1 MKIEEEKLISELRDV
16 LSKELPGI
24 KSQLIVAPPFRANSF
39 TDKDVMEARK
49 ASVVFIIYP
58 NDNKWEGVLIK
69 RASYDG
75 VHSKQIAM
83 PGGEREPGDAS
94 DLETAI
100 RECEEEI
107 GVSLVKAQIIGA
119 LSPLYIPPSRFYVRP
134 YLAYLN
140 AKPQFNIDPKE
151 VGEVLFVSLERLCSD
166 NLWAEFEIK
175 GNKVPG
181 FELDGNVVWGATAM
195 MLAEISDCCRD
206 IFRDTF
212 AT

>member
-1 MKIEEEKLISELRDV
+1 MKIEEEKLIDELRKV
-16 LSKELPGI
+16 LSKGLPGV
-24 KSQLIVAPPFRANSF
+24 KSQLKAAPPFRANSF

-58 NDNKWEGVLIK
+58 HDNKWEGVLIK

-107 GVSLVKAQIIGA
+107 GVSLVKAQIIGT
-119 LSPLYIPPSRFYVRP
+119 LSPLYIPPSRFFVRP

-151 VGEVLFVSLERLCSD
+151 VGEVLFVRLERLCSD

>member
-1 MKIEEEKLISELRDV
+1 MKIEEEKLIAELREA
-16 LSKELPGI
+16 LSNGLPGL
-24 KSQLIVAPPFRANSF
+24 KSQLKAAPPFRANSF
-39 TDKDVMEARK
+39 TEKDVMEARK
-49 ASVVFIIYP
+49 ASVVFIIYLH
-58 NDNKWEGVLIK
+58 DNKLEGVLIK

-75 VHSKQIAM
+75 IHSRQIAM
-83 PGGEREPGDAS
+83 PGGEREPDDCS
-94 DLETAI
+94 DLDTAI

-107 GVSLVKAQIIGA
+107 GVRLKNVQIIGE

-140 AKPQFNIDPKE
+140 TKPQFNIDPNE
-151 VGEVLFVSLERLCSD
+151 VGEVLFVSMERLCSE
-166 NLWAEFEIK
+166 NLWAEFKIK
-175 GNKVPG
+175 GIKVPG

-195 MLAEISDCCRD
+195 MLAEIADCCRD

>member
-1 MKIEEEKLISELRDV
+1 MKIEEEKLIDKLMDV
-16 LSKELPGI
+16 LSKGLPGL
-24 KSQLIVAPPFRANSF
+24 KSQLIAAPPFRANSF

-83 PGGEREPGDAS
+83 PGGEREPADVS
-94 DLETAI
+94 DLYTAI

-107 GVSLVKAQIIGA
+107 GVRLKKAQIIGA
-119 LSPLYIPPSRFYVRP
+119 LSPLYIPPSSFYVRP
-134 YLAYLN
+134 YLAYLES
-140 AKPQFNIDPKE
+140 KPQFNIDPKE
-151 VGEVLFVSLERLCSD
+151 VEEVLFISMKRLCSE
-166 NLWAEFEIK
+166 NLWAEFDMK
-175 GNKVPG
+175 GVQVPG

-195 MLAEISDCCRD
+195 MLAEIADCCRD

>member
-1 MKIEEEKLISELRDV
+1 VKIEEEKLIDELRKV
-16 LSKELPGI
+16 LSNGLPGV
-24 KSQLIVAPPFRANSF
+24 KSQLKAAPPFRANSF

-58 NDNKWEGVLIK
+58 HDNKWEGVLIK

-107 GVSLVKAQIIGA
+107 GVSLVKAQIIGT
-119 LSPLYIPPSRFYVRP
+119 LSPLYIPPSRFFVRP

>member
-1 MKIEEEKLISELRDV
+1 MKIEEQKLIDELMDV
-16 LSKELPGI
+16 LSKRLPGL
-24 KSQLIVAPPFRANSF
+24 KSQLIAAPPFRANSF
-39 TDKDVMEARK
+39 TEKDLMEARK

-83 PGGEREPGDAS
+83 PGGEREPADTS
-94 DLETAI
+94 DLDTAI

-107 GVSLVKAQIIGA
+107 GVRLKKAHIIGA

-134 YLAYLN
+134 YLAYLES
-140 AKPQFNIDPKE
+140 KPQFNIDTKE
-151 VGEVLFVSLERLCSD
+151 VEEILIVNIERLCSE

-175 GNKVPG
+175 GIKVPG

-195 MLAEISDCCRD
+195 MLAEIADCCRD
-206 IFRDTF
+206 IFRDIF